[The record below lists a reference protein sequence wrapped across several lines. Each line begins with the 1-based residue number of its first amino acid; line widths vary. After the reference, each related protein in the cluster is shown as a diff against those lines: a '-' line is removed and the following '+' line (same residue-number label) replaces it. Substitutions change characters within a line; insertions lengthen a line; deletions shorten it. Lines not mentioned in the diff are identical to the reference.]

1 MAAPA
6 DDMITATRGMFYFP
20 EATRESSAAMIAEAE
35 RPILRPSSQAGFY
48 AFSFYDVAGT
58 LKHGLVR
65 PALVDDSGYVLAI
78 SVPELIE
85 HIKAINP
92 GRYVPTE
99 PRPLGEDPSPPM
111 EGGSRRRR
119 RRSHR
124 HRKSRRTVRRQRQ

>member
-48 AFSFYDVAGT
+48 AFSYYDVAGD

-65 PALVDDSGYVLAI
+65 PALVDDSGRILAL
-78 SVPELIE
+78 SVPELVE
-85 HIKAINP
+85 RIKAINP
-92 GRYVPTE
+92 GRYAPTE
-99 PRPLGEDPSPPM
+99 PRPVDEDPM
-111 EGGSRRRR
+111 EGGARSRQRN
-119 RRSHR
+119 
-124 HRKSRRTVRRQRQ
+124 RKSRRTVRRRRQ

>member
-6 DDMITATRGMFYFP
+6 DDMITATRGVFYFP
-20 EATRESSAAMIAEAE
+20 EATRESSAAIIAEAE
-35 RPILRPSSQAGFY
+35 QPILRPSSQAGFY
-48 AFSFYDVAGT
+48 AFSYYDAAGA

-65 PALVDDSGYVLAI
+65 PALVDDNDRVLAL
-78 SVPELIE
+78 SVPELVARL
-85 HIKAINP
+85 KAINP
-92 GRYVPTE
+92 ERYTPAE

-124 HRKSRRTVRRQRQ
+124 HRKSRRTVRRRRQ